1 MWKLKDS
8 NAARKRISEDT
19 KDLTSE
25 EVRSKIGYTY
35 LEWNAPSKWKVKN
48 IPKPKKV
55 KSPD

>member
-8 NAARKRISEDT
+8 NAARKRIGEDA

-25 EVRSKIGYTY
+25 EVRSKIGYAY

-48 IPKPKKV
+48 IPKPKEV